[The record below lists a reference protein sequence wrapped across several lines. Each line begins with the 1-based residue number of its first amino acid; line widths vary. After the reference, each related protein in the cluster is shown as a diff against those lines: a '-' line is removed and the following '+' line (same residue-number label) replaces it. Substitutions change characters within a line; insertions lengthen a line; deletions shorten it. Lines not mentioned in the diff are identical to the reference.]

1 MKNFFRNH
9 PMVSMCI
16 AMLVAAVATQWILNP
31 KSGPFSALT
40 WANALTIGAVL
51 LIMVAGVALT
61 YVAMRLAS
69 DPAGFG
75 LVPVGE
81 GYTPGRRLNVDS
93 PAASVRSADEVLD
106 ELDQMIGLSS
116 VKEEVNKLL
125 AGIEVE
131 RKRREQ
137 GLPAARVSRHMVFT
151 GPPGVGKTE
160 IARALGEIY
169 RSLKVLRKGHVV
181 EVQRADLVAGYI
193 GQTAMKTLDKCKEA
207 LDGILFVDEAY
218 SLAGEGKDFGHEAI
232 ATLLKFMEDN
242 RDRIMVI
249 AAGYPNEMRRFIA
262 TNPGLASRFN
272 RTIEF
277 PAYEPKELAAI
288 LRLMA
293 RRQSA
298 ELPDALEQSLV
309 PWIESQS
316 RSEGWGNAREM
327 RNLLD
332 KAGEAQSLRVAADP
346 TADITKIEMVDFES
360 IGVPLVRTHV
370 PPPAPPPPVPTIPTP
385 ASIVV
390 EHSLVPASSSPDH
403 LAPRRGRRLKVE
415 ATIPLNA
422 RSIRRWT
429 ASKRWSGWSPV
440 KEEVNKLMSAL
451 EVERLRREQG
461 LVVAPISRHMVFT
474 GPPGVG
480 KTEVARAL
488 GEIYRS
494 LNVLRKGHLVET
506 DRSGLVAG
514 YIGQTAPKTLD
525 KCREALDGILFID
538 EAYSLARP
546 GNDFGQE
553 AIDTLLKFME
563 DNRDRIVVIV
573 AGYPNEMQRFINS
586 NPGLSSRFTKTIEF
600 PPYAA
605 NELAAILRVMA
616 KRQNFVLPDDLE
628 VQPRSVDEGGHAQQV
643 LGSSARDANAARARA
658 RGPGHANCAR
668 PIRGHAQ
675 ARHGGY
681 RRGDPD
687 FRISRDRAGED
698 QRHPRQ
704 DSRAPPLGH
713 PTVGGDI
720 RTAGRRCHDQN
731 WKVAHGSG
739 FFISRDGYLLTNH
752 HVVGD
757 NKFVTVKLTTGR
769 QMPGEVLRSHKARDV
784 ALVKVNESAMEALPL
799 QLEPPDV
806 AAEVYAVGTPQDEK
820 YSTTITKGIVS
831 AYRTEN
837 DLKLIQSDAAIHGG
851 SSGGAMVDR
860 FGNVVA
866 VSVSGFTMSER
877 RWAQASTS
885 SFPSPMRSS
894 SSPSSW
900 SSRTRHSPKQSPAH
914 GTRTDTPDDSDAA
927 EQRPCIS
934 PSGSTIPGTVAR
946 GLSGR
951 RRRQSFSRAG
961 FLSIFLKQQFQWATG
976 QSLPIAPTRRPRAAQ
991 QPVARCISGTM
1002 RSADPRLP
1010 IRSPSTSTGRP
1021 FEILPQTTSR
1031 NSWRRSAPIIAMI
1044 GRRRSIS

>member
-9 PMVSMCI
+9 PMVGMCV
-16 AMLVAAVATQWILNP
+16 AMLVAAILTQWILNP

-40 WANALTIGAVL
+40 WANSLTIGAVL
-51 LIMVAGVALT
+51 LIMMAGIAMT

-69 DPAGFG
+69 DPTGFG

-93 PAASVRSADEVLD
+93 PTVTVRSADEVLD

-137 GLPAARVSRHMVFT
+137 GLPVAKVGRHMVFT

-218 SLAGEGKDFGHEAI
+218 TLAGEGKDFGHEAI
-232 ATLLKFMEDN
+232 AVLLKFMEDN

-262 TNPGLASRFN
+262 MNPGLASRFN

-293 RRQSA
+293 RRQRA

-309 PWIESQS
+309 PWIES
-316 RSEGWGNAREM
+316 RCKSEGWGNAREM

-332 KAGEAQSLRVAADP
+332 KASEAQSLRVAADP
-346 TADITKIEMVDFES
+346 TADISRIELIDFES
-360 IGVPLVRTHV
+360 VGVPLVRTYV
-370 PPPAPPPPVPTIPTP
+370 PPPAPPPVPTIATP
-385 ASIVV
+385 APIVV
-390 EHSLVPASSSPDH
+390 QPALAPSSSPDH
-403 LAPRRGRRLKVE
+403 LAPRAGRRLKVE
-415 ATIPLNA
+415 ATIPPERTLDQA
-422 RSIRRWT
+422 LDHLEEMVGLGS
-429 ASKRWSGWSPV
+429 V

-461 LVVAPISRHMVFT
+461 LVIAPISRHMVFT

-573 AGYPNEMQRFINS
+573 AGYPSEMQRFINS

-605 NELAAILRVMA
+605 HELAAILRVMA

-628 VQPRSVDEGGHAQQV
+628 SSLDPWIKVGMRNKSWGHAREMRT
-643 LGSSARDANAARARA
+643 LLERARE
-658 RGPGHANCAR
+658 
-668 PIRGHAQ
+668 AQ
-675 ARHGGY
+675 AT
-681 RRGDPD
+681 
-687 FRISRDRAGED
+687 RISRDPSGD
-698 QRHPRQ
+698 VRQ
-704 DSRAPPLGH
+704 IAMADIDAAIQISGYREAMPEKISDTRIKIPALPLSVRPLSEGTSALQAAVVTIK
-713 PTVGGDI
+713 PEIG
-720 RTAGRRCHDQN
+720 
-731 WKVAHGSG
+731 HGSG

-752 HVVGD
+752 HVVTD
-757 NKFVTVKLTTGR
+757 NKFVTIKLTTGR
-769 QMPGEVLRSHKARDV
+769 QIPGEVLRSHKARDI

-799 QLEPPDV
+799 QLNLPDV
-806 AAEVYAVGTPQDEK
+806 AAEVYAVGTPKDEK
-820 YSTTITKGIVS
+820 WSTTITKGIVS
-831 AYRTEN
+831 GYRTDNDLFGTGNN
-837 DLKLIQSDAAIHGG
+837 DLKLLQSDAAIHGG
-851 SSGGAMVDR
+851 SSGGALVDR

-866 VSVSGFTMSER
+866 VSVGGIVVT
-877 RWAQASTS
+877 ADKTGTS
-885 SFPSPMRSS
+885 LNFF
-894 SSPSSW
+894 
-900 SSRTRHSPKQSPAH
+900 
-914 GTRTDTPDDSDAA
+914 
-927 EQRPCIS
+927 I
-934 PSGSTIPGTVAR
+934 
-946 GLSGR
+946 
-951 RRRQSFSRAG
+951 
-961 FLSIFLKQQFQWATG
+961 
-976 QSLPIAPTRRPRAAQ
+976 PIADALKF
-991 QPVARCISGTM
+991 VAVELDKQD
-1002 RSADPRLP
+1002 A
-1010 IRSPSTSTGRP
+1010 
-1021 FEILPQTTSR
+1021 
-1031 NSWRRSAPIIAMI
+1031 
-1044 GRRRSIS
+1044 

>member
-1 MKNFFRNH
+1 MKNFFRNN
-9 PMVSMCI
+9 PMVAMCV
-16 AMLVAAVATQWILNP
+16 AMIVAAVATNWMLNP

-40 WANALTIGAVL
+40 WANSLTVGAVL
-51 LIMVAGVALT
+51 LIMMAGVALT
-61 YVAMRLAS
+61 YVAMRLGN
-69 DPAGFG
+69 DPTGFG
-75 LVPVGE
+75 LVPLGE
-81 GYTPGRRLNVDS
+81 GYTVGRRLNVDS
-93 PAASVRSADEVLD
+93 PAVTVRSADEVLD
-106 ELDQMIGLSS
+106 ELDQMIGLGS
-116 VKEEVNKLL
+116 VKAEVNKLL
-125 AGIEVE
+125 AGTEVE

-137 GLPAARVSRHMVFT
+137 GLPVGRVSRHMVFT

-232 ATLLKFMEDN
+232 ATLMKFMEDN
-242 RDRIMVI
+242 RDRVMVI
-249 AAGYPNEMRRFIA
+249 VAGYSNEMRRFIA
-262 TNPGLASRFN
+262 TNPGMASRFN

-293 RRQSA
+293 RRQRA
-298 ELPDALEQSLV
+298 ELPDELEQSLI
-309 PWIESQS
+309 PWIETQW

-332 KAGEAQSLRVAADP
+332 KASEAQSLRLAVDPDADM
-346 TADITKIEMVDFES
+346 TRIEMADFES
-360 IGVPLVRTHV
+360 VGVPWVHSRV
-370 PPPAPPPPVPTIPTP
+370 PPPAPPPMPTIHAPP
-385 ASIVV
+385 PPPVV
-390 EHSLVPASSSPDH
+390 VQNALAPSSSPDQS
-403 LAPRRGRRLKVE
+403 APRPVRRLKVE
-415 ATIPLNA
+415 PTVAPERTLDHA
-422 RSIRRWT
+422 LDRLEEMVGL
-429 ASKRWSGWSPV
+429 ASV
-440 KEEVNKLMSAL
+440 KEEVNKLMSGL
-451 EVERLRREQG
+451 DVERLRREQG
-461 LVVAPISRHMVFT
+461 LVIAPISRHMVFT

-573 AGYPNEMQRFINS
+573 AGYPNEMRRFINS

-605 NELAAILRVMA
+605 NELTAILRVMA
-616 KRQNFVLPDDLE
+616 KHQNFALPDDLE
-628 VQPRSVDEGGHAQQV
+628 PSLDPWLKVGIRNKSWGHAREMRTLLERAREAQATRIAHDPSGDVRQLAMTDIDAAIRISGYRETVPETISDTIVRIPALRRSVTPLSEGT
-643 LGSSARDANAARARA
+643 SALQAAVVTIKLES
-658 RGPGHANCAR
+658 G
-668 PIRGHAQ
+668 
-675 ARHGGY
+675 
-681 RRGDPD
+681 
-687 FRISRDRAGED
+687 
-698 QRHPRQ
+698 
-704 DSRAPPLGH
+704 
-713 PTVGGDI
+713 
-720 RTAGRRCHDQN
+720 
-731 WKVAHGSG
+731 HGSG
-739 FFISRDGYLLTNH
+739 FFISKDGYLLTNH

-757 NKFVTVKLTTGR
+757 NKFVTIKLTTGR
-769 QMPGEVLRSHKARDV
+769 QMPGEVLRSHKGRDV
-784 ALVKVNESAMEALPL
+784 ALVKVNESALEALPL

-806 AAEVYAVGTPQDEK
+806 AAEVYAVGTPYLEA
-820 YSTTITKGIVS
+820 YSTTISKGIVS
-831 AYRTEN
+831 AYRTVN

-866 VSVSGFTMSER
+866 ISVSGITTTAEKLG
-877 RWAQASTS
+877 S
-885 SFPSPMRSS
+885 S
-894 SSPSSW
+894 
-900 SSRTRHSPKQSPAH
+900 
-914 GTRTDTPDDSDAA
+914 
-927 EQRPCIS
+927 IS
-934 PSGSTIPGTVAR
+934 FFI
-946 GLSGR
+946 
-951 RRRQSFSRAG
+951 
-961 FLSIFLKQQFQWATG
+961 
-976 QSLPIAPTRRPRAAQ
+976 PIADALKFLAVEVVKQ
-991 QPVARCISGTM
+991 DVA
-1002 RSADPRLP
+1002 
-1010 IRSPSTSTGRP
+1010 
-1021 FEILPQTTSR
+1021 
-1031 NSWRRSAPIIAMI
+1031 
-1044 GRRRSIS
+1044 

>member
-9 PMVSMCI
+9 PMVGMCI

-31 KSGPFSALT
+31 KSGPLSALT
-40 WANALTIGAVL
+40 WANSLTIGAVL
-51 LIMVAGVALT
+51 LIMMAGFALT
-61 YVAMRLAS
+61 YVAMRLGS
-69 DPAGFG
+69 DPSGFG
-75 LVPVGE
+75 LVPLGE
-81 GYTPGRRLNVDS
+81 GYTVGRRLNVDS
-93 PAASVRSADEVLD
+93 PAVSVRSADEVLD

-137 GLPAARVSRHMVFT
+137 GLPVAKVNRHMVFT

-242 RDRIMVI
+242 RDRVMVI

-293 RRQSA
+293 RRQRA

-309 PWIESQS
+309 PWIETQW

-332 KAGEAQSLRVAADP
+332 KAGEAQSLRVAVDP
-346 TADITKIEMVDFES
+346 TADISKIEMIDFES
-360 IGVPLVRTHV
+360 VGVPLVRSHV
-370 PPPAPPPPVPTIPTP
+370 PPPAPPPVPIIPTP
-385 ASIVV
+385 APIVV
-390 EHSLVPASSSPDH
+390 QHALAPASSPDH
-403 LAPRRGRRLKVE
+403 LAPRPARRLKVE
-415 ATIPLNA
+415 ATIPPERTLDQA
-422 RSIRRWT
+422 LDRLEEMVGL
-429 ASKRWSGWSPV
+429 ASV
-440 KEEVNKLMSAL
+440 KDEVNKLMSAL

-461 LVVAPISRHMVFT
+461 LVIAPISRHMVFT

-586 NPGLSSRFTKTIEF
+586 NPGLSSRFTKMIEF

-616 KRQNFVLPDDLE
+616 KRQNFVLPDNLE
-628 VQPRSVDEGGHAQQV
+628 SSLGPWMKVGTRNKSWGHAREMRTLLERAREAQATRIAHDPSGDVRQLAMADIDAAIQISGYRETVPEKISDTLVKIPALSRSVTPLSEGT
-643 LGSSARDANAARARA
+643 SALQAAVV
-658 RGPGHANCAR
+658 
-668 PIRGHAQ
+668 
-675 ARHGGY
+675 
-681 RRGDPD
+681 
-687 FRISRDRAGED
+687 
-698 QRHPRQ
+698 
-704 DSRAPPLGH
+704 
-713 PTVGGDI
+713 TVKIEG
-720 RTAGRRCHDQN
+720 
-731 WKVAHGSG
+731 AHGSG
-739 FFISRDGYLLTNH
+739 FFISKDGYLLTNH
-752 HVVGD
+752 HVVTE

-769 QMPGEVLRSHKARDV
+769 QLPGEVVRTNKTRDI
-784 ALVKVNESAMEALPL
+784 ALVKVNESGMTALPL
-799 QLEPPDV
+799 RLDLPDV
-806 AAEVYAVGTPQDEK
+806 ASEVYAVGTPRDEK

-831 AYRTEN
+831 AYRTDN
-837 DLKLIQSDAAIHGG
+837 DLSLMQSDVAIHPGN
-851 SSGGAMVDR
+851 SGGPMVDR

-866 VSVSGFTMSER
+866 VSVSGFAISGV
-877 RWAQASTS
+877 STS
-885 SFPSPMRSS
+885 INFF
-894 SSPSSW
+894 
-900 SSRTRHSPKQSPAH
+900 
-914 GTRTDTPDDSDAA
+914 
-927 EQRPCIS
+927 I
-934 PSGSTIPGTVAR
+934 
-946 GLSGR
+946 
-951 RRRQSFSRAG
+951 
-961 FLSIFLKQQFQWATG
+961 
-976 QSLPIAPTRRPRAAQ
+976 PIADALKFLAVELVKQ
-991 QPVARCISGTM
+991 DVA
-1002 RSADPRLP
+1002 
-1010 IRSPSTSTGRP
+1010 
-1021 FEILPQTTSR
+1021 
-1031 NSWRRSAPIIAMI
+1031 
-1044 GRRRSIS
+1044 

>member
-1 MKNFFRNH
+1 MKNFFRNN
-9 PMVSMCI
+9 PMAGMCV
-16 AMLVAAVATQWILNP
+16 AMIVAAVATNWILNP
-31 KSGPFSALT
+31 RSGPFSALT
-40 WANALTIGAVL
+40 WANSLTVGAVL
-51 LIMVAGVALT
+51 LIMMAGFAAT
-61 YVAMRLAS
+61 YVAMRLGS
-69 DPAGFG
+69 DPTGFG

-81 GYTPGRRLNVDS
+81 GYTVGRRLNVDS
-93 PAASVRSADEVLD
+93 PSVSVRSADEVLD

-137 GLPAARVSRHMVFT
+137 GLPVAKVGRHMVFT

-207 LDGILFVDEAY
+207 LDGVLFVDEAY
-218 SLAGEGKDFGHEAI
+218 ALAGEGKDFGHEAI
-232 ATLLKFMEDN
+232 ATLIKFMEDN
-242 RDRIMVI
+242 RDRVMVI

-293 RRQSA
+293 KRQRA
-298 ELPDALEQSLV
+298 ELPDVLEQSLV
-309 PWIESQS
+309 PWIETQW

-332 KAGEAQSLRVAADP
+332 KASEAQSLRVAVDP
-346 TADITKIEMVDFES
+346 TADISKIEMVDFES
-360 IGVPLVRTHV
+360 IGVNLVRTRV
-370 PPPAPPPPVPTIPTP
+370 PPPAPPPVPTIPTP
-385 ASIVV
+385 APIVV
-390 EHSLVPASSSPDH
+390 EHALVPSSPDH
-403 LAPRRGRRLKVE
+403 LAPRAGRRLRVE
-415 ATIPLNA
+415 ATIPPERTLDQA
-422 RSIRRWT
+422 LDHLEEMVGLES
-429 ASKRWSGWSPV
+429 V
-440 KEEVNKLMSAL
+440 KEEVNRLMSSL

-461 LVVAPISRHMVFT
+461 LVIAPISRHMVFT

-480 KTEVARAL
+480 KTEIARAL

-563 DNRDRIVVIV
+563 DNRDRIIVIV
-573 AGYPNEMQRFINS
+573 AGYPNEMQRFIGS
-586 NPGLSSRFTKTIEF
+586 NPGLSSRFTKMIEF

-628 VQPRSVDEGGHAQQV
+628 SSLDPWIKVGMRNKSWGQAREMRTLLERAREAQATRIAHAPSADVRQLTMADIEAAIRISGYRETVPEKISDTLVKIPALPRSVIPLSEGT
-643 LGSSARDANAARARA
+643 SALQAAVVT
-658 RGPGHANCAR
+658 
-668 PIRGHAQ
+668 IKLES
-675 ARHGGY
+675 GG
-681 RRGDPD
+681 
-687 FRISRDRAGED
+687 
-698 QRHPRQ
+698 
-704 DSRAPPLGH
+704 
-713 PTVGGDI
+713 
-720 RTAGRRCHDQN
+720 
-731 WKVAHGSG
+731 HGSG
-739 FFISRDGYLLTNH
+739 FFISRDGYLLTNQ
-752 HVVGD
+752 HVVQD
-757 NKFVTVKLTTGR
+757 HKFVTIKLTTGR

-784 ALVKVNESAMEALPL
+784 ALVKVNESAMNALPL

-831 AYRTEN
+831 AYRTDN
-837 DLKLIQSDAAIHGG
+837 DLKLIQSDATIHGG
-851 SSGGAMVDR
+851 SSGGAMVDQ

-866 VSVSGFTMSER
+866 ISVSGFTMSEKKVG
-877 RWAQASTS
+877 TS
-885 SFPSPMRSS
+885 INFF
-894 SSPSSW
+894 
-900 SSRTRHSPKQSPAH
+900 
-914 GTRTDTPDDSDAA
+914 
-927 EQRPCIS
+927 I
-934 PSGSTIPGTVAR
+934 
-946 GLSGR
+946 
-951 RRRQSFSRAG
+951 
-961 FLSIFLKQQFQWATG
+961 
-976 QSLPIAPTRRPRAAQ
+976 PIADALKFLAVELVEQ
-991 QPVARCISGTM
+991 DLA
-1002 RSADPRLP
+1002 
-1010 IRSPSTSTGRP
+1010 
-1021 FEILPQTTSR
+1021 
-1031 NSWRRSAPIIAMI
+1031 
-1044 GRRRSIS
+1044 

>member
-9 PMVSMCI
+9 PMVGMCI
-16 AMLVAAVATQWILNP
+16 AMLVAAVATHWILNP
-31 KSGPFSALT
+31 KSGPLSAMT
-40 WANALTIGAVL
+40 WANSLTIGAVL
-51 LIMVAGVALT
+51 LIMMAGFALT
-61 YVAMRLAS
+61 YVAMRLGS
-69 DPAGFG
+69 DPTGFG
-75 LVPVGE
+75 LVPLGE

-93 PAASVRSADEVLD
+93 PAMSVRSADEVLD
-106 ELDQMIGLSS
+106 ELDQMIGLGS

-137 GLPAARVSRHMVFT
+137 GLPVAKVNRHMVFT

-232 ATLLKFMEDN
+232 ATLMKFMEDN

-293 RRQSA
+293 KRQRA
-298 ELPDALEQSLV
+298 ELPDVLEQSLV
-309 PWIESQS
+309 PWIESQW

-332 KAGEAQSLRVAADP
+332 RAGEAQSLRVAVDP
-346 TADITKIEMVDFES
+346 TADISKIEMVDFES
-360 IGVPLVRTHV
+360 VGVSLVRTYV
-370 PPPAPPPPVPTIPTP
+370 PPPAPPPVPTIPTP
-385 ASIVV
+385 APIVV
-390 EHSLVPASSSPDH
+390 QHSLVPSSPDH
-403 LAPRRGRRLKVE
+403 LAPRSGRRLKVE
-415 ATIPLNA
+415 ATIPPERTLDQA
-422 RSIRRWT
+422 LDRLEEMVGLES
-429 ASKRWSGWSPV
+429 V
-440 KEEVNKLMSAL
+440 KEEVNKLISAL

-461 LVVAPISRHMVFT
+461 LVIAPISRHMVFS

-494 LNVLRKGHLVET
+494 LTVLRKGHLVET

-628 VQPRSVDEGGHAQQV
+628 SSLAPWLKVGMRNKSWGQAREMRTLLERAREAQATRIAHDPSADVRQLAMTDIDAAIRISGYRETVPEKISDTIVRIPALRRSVTPLSEGT
-643 LGSSARDANAARARA
+643 SALQAAVVTIKIDGA
-658 RGPGHANCAR
+658 
-668 PIRGHAQ
+668 
-675 ARHGGY
+675 Y
-681 RRGDPD
+681 
-687 FRISRDRAGED
+687 
-698 QRHPRQ
+698 
-704 DSRAPPLGH
+704 
-713 PTVGGDI
+713 
-720 RTAGRRCHDQN
+720 
-731 WKVAHGSG
+731 GSG

-752 HVVGD
+752 HVVED
-757 NKFVTVKLTTGR
+757 NKFVTIKLTTGR

-784 ALVKVNESAMEALPL
+784 ALVKVNESALEALPL

-806 AAEVYAVGTPQDEK
+806 AAEVYAVGTPVSET
-820 YSTTITKGIVS
+820 YSTTISKGIVS
-831 AYRTEN
+831 AYRTVD

-866 VSVSGFTMSER
+866 ISVSGI
-877 RWAQASTS
+877 
-885 SFPSPMRSS
+885 SS
-894 SSPSSW
+894 SAQ
-900 SSRTRHSPKQSPAH
+900 KL
-914 GTRTDTPDDSDAA
+914 GT
-927 EQRPCIS
+927 
-934 PSGSTIPGTVAR
+934 
-946 GLSGR
+946 
-951 RRRQSFSRAG
+951 
-961 FLSIFLKQQFQWATG
+961 SINFFI
-976 QSLPIAPTRRPRAAQ
+976 PIADALKFLAVELVKQ
-991 QPVARCISGTM
+991 DVA
-1002 RSADPRLP
+1002 
-1010 IRSPSTSTGRP
+1010 
-1021 FEILPQTTSR
+1021 
-1031 NSWRRSAPIIAMI
+1031 
-1044 GRRRSIS
+1044 

>member
-9 PMVSMCI
+9 PMVGMCI
-16 AMLVAAVATQWILNP
+16 AMLVAAVATHWILNP
-31 KSGPFSALT
+31 KSGPLSAMT
-40 WANALTIGAVL
+40 WANSLTIGAVL
-51 LIMVAGVALT
+51 LIMMAGFALT
-61 YVAMRLAS
+61 YVAMRLGS
-69 DPAGFG
+69 DPTGFG
-75 LVPVGE
+75 LVPLGE

-93 PAASVRSADEVLD
+93 PAMSVRSADEVLD
-106 ELDQMIGLSS
+106 ELDQMIGLGS

-137 GLPAARVSRHMVFT
+137 GLPVARVGRHMVFT

-232 ATLLKFMEDN
+232 ATLMKFMEDN

-262 TNPGLASRFN
+262 TNPGMASRFN

-293 RRQSA
+293 KRQRA
-298 ELPDALEQSLV
+298 ELPDVLEQSLV
-309 PWIESQS
+309 PWIESQW

-332 KAGEAQSLRVAADP
+332 KAGEAQSLRVAVDP
-346 TADITKIEMVDFES
+346 TADISKIEMVDFES
-360 IGVPLVRTHV
+360 VGVSLVRTYV
-370 PPPAPPPPVPTIPTP
+370 PPPAPPPVPTIPTP
-385 ASIVV
+385 APIVV
-390 EHSLVPASSSPDH
+390 QHSLVPSSPDH
-403 LAPRRGRRLKVE
+403 LAPRSGRRLKVE
-415 ATIPLNA
+415 ATIPPERTLDQA
-422 RSIRRWT
+422 LDRLEEMVGLES
-429 ASKRWSGWSPV
+429 V

-461 LVVAPISRHMVFT
+461 LVIAPISRHMVFS

-494 LNVLRKGHLVET
+494 LTVLRKGHLVET

-628 VQPRSVDEGGHAQQV
+628 SSLAPWLKVGMRDKSWGQAREMRTLLERAREAQATRIAHDPSGDVRQLAMTDIDAAIRISGYRETVPEKISDTIVRMPALRRSVTPLSEGT
-643 LGSSARDANAARARA
+643 SALQAAVVTIKIDGA
-658 RGPGHANCAR
+658 
-668 PIRGHAQ
+668 
-675 ARHGGY
+675 Y
-681 RRGDPD
+681 
-687 FRISRDRAGED
+687 
-698 QRHPRQ
+698 
-704 DSRAPPLGH
+704 
-713 PTVGGDI
+713 
-720 RTAGRRCHDQN
+720 
-731 WKVAHGSG
+731 GSG

-752 HVVGD
+752 HVVED
-757 NKFVTVKLTTGR
+757 NKFVTIKLTTGR

-784 ALVKVNESAMEALPL
+784 ALVKVNESALEALPL

-806 AAEVYAVGTPQDEK
+806 AAEVYAVGTPVSET
-820 YSTTITKGIVS
+820 YSTTISKGIVS
-831 AYRTEN
+831 AYRTVD

-866 VSVSGFTMSER
+866 ISVSGI
-877 RWAQASTS
+877 
-885 SFPSPMRSS
+885 SS
-894 SSPSSW
+894 SAQ
-900 SSRTRHSPKQSPAH
+900 KV
-914 GTRTDTPDDSDAA
+914 GT
-927 EQRPCIS
+927 
-934 PSGSTIPGTVAR
+934 
-946 GLSGR
+946 
-951 RRRQSFSRAG
+951 
-961 FLSIFLKQQFQWATG
+961 SINFFI
-976 QSLPIAPTRRPRAAQ
+976 PIADALKFLAVELVKQ
-991 QPVARCISGTM
+991 DVA
-1002 RSADPRLP
+1002 
-1010 IRSPSTSTGRP
+1010 
-1021 FEILPQTTSR
+1021 
-1031 NSWRRSAPIIAMI
+1031 
-1044 GRRRSIS
+1044 

>member
-16 AMLVAAVATQWILNP
+16 AMLVAAVATHWILNP

-298 ELPDALEQSLV
+298 ELPDAFEQSLV

-332 KAGEAQSLRVAADP
+332 KACEAQSLRVAADP

-385 ASIVV
+385 ASILV

-403 LAPRRGRRLKVE
+403 PAPRRGRRLKVE
-415 ATIPLNA
+415 ATIPPERTLDQA
-422 RSIRRWT
+422 LDRLEEMVGLES
-429 ASKRWSGWSPV
+429 V

-573 AGYPNEMQRFINS
+573 AGYPNEMQCFINS

-605 NELAAILRVMA
+605 NELAAILQVMA

-628 VQPRSVDEGGHAQQV
+628 SNLGPWMKVGMRSKSWGQAREMRTLLERAREAQATRIVHDPSGDMRKLTMADIDAAIQISGYRETAPEKISDTLVKIPALPRSVTPLSEGT
-643 LGSSARDANAARARA
+643 SALQAAVV
-658 RGPGHANCAR
+658 
-668 PIRGHAQ
+668 
-675 ARHGGY
+675 
-681 RRGDPD
+681 
-687 FRISRDRAGED
+687 
-698 QRHPRQ
+698 
-704 DSRAPPLGH
+704 
-713 PTVGGDI
+713 TVKIEG
-720 RTAGRRCHDQN
+720 
-731 WKVAHGSG
+731 AHGSG

-752 HVVGD
+752 HVVTE

-769 QMPGEVLRSHKARDV
+769 QLPGEVVRTNKTRDI
-784 ALVKVNESAMEALPL
+784 ALVKVNESGMTALPL
-799 QLEPPDV
+799 RLDAPEV
-806 AAEVYAVGTPQDEK
+806 ASEVYAVGTPRDEK

-837 DLKLIQSDAAIHGG
+837 DLSLLQSDVAIHPGN
-851 SSGGAMVDR
+851 SGGPMVDR

-866 VSVSGFTMSER
+866 ASVAGLTISGVSVSINFFIPIADALKFLAVELVE
-877 RWAQASTS
+877 Q
-885 SFPSPMRSS
+885 
-894 SSPSSW
+894 
-900 SSRTRHSPKQSPAH
+900 
-914 GTRTDTPDDSDAA
+914 DAA
-927 EQRPCIS
+927 
-934 PSGSTIPGTVAR
+934 
-946 GLSGR
+946 
-951 RRRQSFSRAG
+951 
-961 FLSIFLKQQFQWATG
+961 
-976 QSLPIAPTRRPRAAQ
+976 
-991 QPVARCISGTM
+991 
-1002 RSADPRLP
+1002 
-1010 IRSPSTSTGRP
+1010 
-1021 FEILPQTTSR
+1021 
-1031 NSWRRSAPIIAMI
+1031 
-1044 GRRRSIS
+1044 

>member
-9 PMVSMCI
+9 PMVGLCV
-16 AMLVAAVATQWILNP
+16 AMLVAAILTQWILNP

-40 WANALTIGAVL
+40 WANSLTIGAVL
-51 LIMVAGVALT
+51 LIMMAGIAMT
-61 YVAMRLAS
+61 YVATRLAS
-69 DPAGFG
+69 DPTGFG

-81 GYTPGRRLNVDS
+81 GYTVGRRLNVDS
-93 PAASVRSADEVLD
+93 PAVAVRSADEVLD

-137 GLPAARVSRHMVFT
+137 GLPVAKVGRHMVFT

-193 GQTAMKTLDKCKEA
+193 GQTAIKTLDKCKEA
-207 LDGILFVDEAY
+207 LDGILFIDEAY
-218 SLAGEGKDFGHEAI
+218 TLAGEGKDFGNEAI
-232 ATLLKFMEDN
+232 AVLLKFMEDN

-262 TNPGLASRFN
+262 ANPGLASRFN

-293 RRQSA
+293 SRQRA
-298 ELPDALEQSLV
+298 ELPDSLEQSLV
-309 PWIESQS
+309 PWIESQR

-332 KAGEAQSLRVAADP
+332 KAGEAQSLRVAVD
-346 TADITKIEMVDFES
+346 TNADISRIELVDFENA
-360 IGVPLVRTHV
+360 GVSLVRTYVPPPPPPPPPAPIV
-370 PPPAPPPPVPTIPTP
+370 PPPAPTIVQP
-385 ASIVV
+385 AFAPS
-390 EHSLVPASSSPDH
+390 PSPDPSG
-403 LAPRRGRRLKVE
+403 PRAGRRLKVE
-415 ATIPLNA
+415 AVIPPERTLDQA
-422 RSIRRWT
+422 LDRLEEMVGLES
-429 ASKRWSGWSPV
+429 V

-461 LVVAPISRHMVFT
+461 LAVAPISRHMVFT

-546 GNDFGQE
+546 GQDFGQE

-586 NPGLSSRFTKTIEF
+586 NPGLSSRFTKTIAF

-605 NELAAILRVMA
+605 DELTAILRVMA
-616 KRQNFVLPDDLE
+616 KRQNYVLPNDLE
-628 VQPRSVDEGGHAQQV
+628 
-643 LGSSARDANAARARA
+643 SSLDPWLKVGTRNKSWGQAREMRTLLERARE
-658 RGPGHANCAR
+658 
-668 PIRGHAQ
+668 AQ
-675 ARHGGY
+675 ATRIAHDPSGDLRQITKADIDAAIQISGY
-681 RRGDPD
+681 RETVPEK
-687 FRISRDRAGED
+687 ISDTIVKIPAL
-698 QRHPRQ
+698 
-704 DSRAPPLGH
+704 PLSVRPLSEG
-713 PTVGGDI
+713 TSALQ
-720 RTAGRRCHDQN
+720 TAVVTIKLEN
-731 WKVAHGSG
+731 SHGSG
-739 FFISRDGYLLTNH
+739 FFISKDGYLLTNH
-752 HVVGD
+752 HVVTD
-757 NKFVTVKLTTGR
+757 KKFVTIKLTTGR
-769 QMPGEVLRSHKARDV
+769 QIPGEVLRSHKARDI

-799 QLEPPDV
+799 QINLPDV
-806 AAEVYAVGTPQDEK
+806 AAEVYAVGTPKDEK
-820 YSTTITKGIVS
+820 WSTTITKGIVS
-831 AYRTEN
+831 GYRTDNDLFGTGNN
-837 DLKLIQSDAAIHGG
+837 DLKLLQSDAAIHGG
-851 SSGGAMVDR
+851 SSGGALVDR

-866 VSVSGFTMSER
+866 VSVGGIVIT
-877 RWAQASTS
+877 ADKTGS
-885 SFPSPMRSS
+885 SLNFF
-894 SSPSSW
+894 
-900 SSRTRHSPKQSPAH
+900 
-914 GTRTDTPDDSDAA
+914 
-927 EQRPCIS
+927 I
-934 PSGSTIPGTVAR
+934 
-946 GLSGR
+946 
-951 RRRQSFSRAG
+951 
-961 FLSIFLKQQFQWATG
+961 
-976 QSLPIAPTRRPRAAQ
+976 PIADALKF
-991 QPVARCISGTM
+991 VAVELDKPDV
-1002 RSADPRLP
+1002 A
-1010 IRSPSTSTGRP
+1010 
-1021 FEILPQTTSR
+1021 
-1031 NSWRRSAPIIAMI
+1031 
-1044 GRRRSIS
+1044 

>member
-1 MKNFFRNH
+1 
-9 PMVSMCI
+9 
-16 AMLVAAVATQWILNP
+16 
-31 KSGPFSALT
+31 
-40 WANALTIGAVL
+40 
-51 LIMVAGVALT
+51 
-61 YVAMRLAS
+61 
-69 DPAGFG
+69 
-75 LVPVGE
+75 
-81 GYTPGRRLNVDS
+81 
-93 PAASVRSADEVLD
+93 
-106 ELDQMIGLSS
+106 
-116 VKEEVNKLL
+116 
-125 AGIEVE
+125 
-131 RKRREQ
+131 
-137 GLPAARVSRHMVFT
+137 
-151 GPPGVGKTE
+151 
-160 IARALGEIY
+160 
-169 RSLKVLRKGHVV
+169 
-181 EVQRADLVAGYI
+181 
-193 GQTAMKTLDKCKEA
+193 
-207 LDGILFVDEAY
+207 
-218 SLAGEGKDFGHEAI
+218 
-232 ATLLKFMEDN
+232 MEDN

-298 ELPDALEQSLV
+298 ELPDAFEQSLV

-332 KAGEAQSLRVAADP
+332 KACEAQSLRVAADP

-385 ASIVV
+385 ASILV

-403 LAPRRGRRLKVE
+403 PAPRRGRRLKVE
-415 ATIPLNA
+415 ATIPPERTLDQA
-422 RSIRRWT
+422 LDRLEEMVGLES
-429 ASKRWSGWSPV
+429 V

-573 AGYPNEMQRFINS
+573 AGYPNEMQCFINS

-605 NELAAILRVMA
+605 NELAAILQVMA

-628 VQPRSVDEGGHAQQV
+628 SNLGPWMKVGMRSKSWGQAREMRTLLERAREAQATRIVHDPSGDMRKLTMADIDAAIQISGYRETAPEKISDTLVKIPALPRSITPLSEGT
-643 LGSSARDANAARARA
+643 SALQAAVV
-658 RGPGHANCAR
+658 
-668 PIRGHAQ
+668 
-675 ARHGGY
+675 
-681 RRGDPD
+681 
-687 FRISRDRAGED
+687 
-698 QRHPRQ
+698 
-704 DSRAPPLGH
+704 
-713 PTVGGDI
+713 TVKIEG
-720 RTAGRRCHDQN
+720 
-731 WKVAHGSG
+731 AHGSG

-752 HVVGD
+752 HVVTE

-769 QMPGEVLRSHKARDV
+769 QLPGEVVRTNKTRDI
-784 ALVKVNESAMEALPL
+784 ALVKVNESGMTALPL
-799 QLEPPDV
+799 RLDAPEV
-806 AAEVYAVGTPQDEK
+806 ASEVYAVGTPRDEK

-837 DLKLIQSDAAIHGG
+837 DLSLLQSDVAIHPGN
-851 SSGGAMVDR
+851 SGGPMVDR

-866 VSVSGFTMSER
+866 ASVAGLTISGVSVSINFFIPIADALKFLAVELVE
-877 RWAQASTS
+877 Q
-885 SFPSPMRSS
+885 
-894 SSPSSW
+894 
-900 SSRTRHSPKQSPAH
+900 
-914 GTRTDTPDDSDAA
+914 DAA
-927 EQRPCIS
+927 
-934 PSGSTIPGTVAR
+934 
-946 GLSGR
+946 
-951 RRRQSFSRAG
+951 
-961 FLSIFLKQQFQWATG
+961 
-976 QSLPIAPTRRPRAAQ
+976 
-991 QPVARCISGTM
+991 
-1002 RSADPRLP
+1002 
-1010 IRSPSTSTGRP
+1010 
-1021 FEILPQTTSR
+1021 
-1031 NSWRRSAPIIAMI
+1031 
-1044 GRRRSIS
+1044 

>member
-9 PMVSMCI
+9 PMVGMCI

-40 WANALTIGAVL
+40 WANSLTIGAVL
-51 LIMVAGVALT
+51 LIMMAGFALT
-61 YVAMRLAS
+61 YVAMRLGS
-69 DPAGFG
+69 DPTGFG

-93 PAASVRSADEVLD
+93 PAMSVRSADEVLD
-106 ELDQMIGLSS
+106 ELDQMIGLGS

-137 GLPAARVSRHMVFT
+137 GLPVARVGRHMVFT

-218 SLAGEGKDFGHEAI
+218 ALAGEGKDFGHEAI
-232 ATLLKFMEDN
+232 ATLIKFMEDN

-293 RRQSA
+293 NRQRA
-298 ELPDALEQSLV
+298 ELPDVLEQSLV
-309 PWIESQS
+309 PWIESQW

-332 KAGEAQSLRVAADP
+332 RAGEAQSLRVAVDP
-346 TADITKIEMVDFES
+346 TADISKIEMVDFES
-360 IGVPLVRTHV
+360 VGVSLVRTYV
-370 PPPAPPPPVPTIPTP
+370 PPPAPPPVPTIPTP
-385 ASIVV
+385 APIVV
-390 EHSLVPASSSPDH
+390 QHSLVPSSPDH
-403 LAPRRGRRLKVE
+403 LAPRSGRRLKVE
-415 ATIPLNA
+415 ATIPPERTLDQA
-422 RSIRRWT
+422 LDRLEEMVGLES
-429 ASKRWSGWSPV
+429 V

-461 LVVAPISRHMVFT
+461 LVIAPISRHMVFS

-494 LNVLRKGHLVET
+494 LTVLRKGHLVET

-605 NELAAILRVMA
+605 NELAAILRMMA
-616 KRQNFVLPDDLE
+616 KRQNFVLPDNLE
-628 VQPRSVDEGGHAQQV
+628 SSLAPWLKVGMRNKSWGQAREMRTLLERAREAQATRIAHDPSGDVRQLAMADIDAATQISGYRETVPEKISDILVKIPSLPRSVTPLSEGT
-643 LGSSARDANAARARA
+643 SALQAAVVTIKIE
-658 RGPGHANCAR
+658 G
-668 PIRGHAQ
+668 
-675 ARHGGY
+675 
-681 RRGDPD
+681 
-687 FRISRDRAGED
+687 
-698 QRHPRQ
+698 
-704 DSRAPPLGH
+704 
-713 PTVGGDI
+713 
-720 RTAGRRCHDQN
+720 
-731 WKVAHGSG
+731 AHGSG
-739 FFISRDGYLLTNH
+739 FFISKDGYLLTNH
-752 HVVGD
+752 HVVTE

-769 QMPGEVLRSHKARDV
+769 HLPGEVVRTNKTRDI
-784 ALVKVNESAMEALPL
+784 ALVKVNESGMTALPL
-799 QLEPPDV
+799 FFFHD
-806 AAEVYAVGTPQDEK
+806 AAASEVYAIGTPRDEK

-837 DLKLIQSDAAIHGG
+837 DLSLMQSDVAIHPGN
-851 SSGGAMVDR
+851 SGGPMVDR

-866 VSVSGFTMSER
+866 ASVAGLTISGVSVSINF
-877 RWAQASTS
+877 
-885 SFPSPMRSS
+885 F
-894 SSPSSW
+894 
-900 SSRTRHSPKQSPAH
+900 
-914 GTRTDTPDDSDAA
+914 
-927 EQRPCIS
+927 I
-934 PSGSTIPGTVAR
+934 
-946 GLSGR
+946 
-951 RRRQSFSRAG
+951 
-961 FLSIFLKQQFQWATG
+961 
-976 QSLPIAPTRRPRAAQ
+976 PIADALKFLAVELVNGEELDRKSTR
-991 QPVARCISGTM
+991 
-1002 RSADPRLP
+1002 L
-1010 IRSPSTSTGRP
+1010 
-1021 FEILPQTTSR
+1021 
-1031 NSWRRSAPIIAMI
+1031 NSSH
-1044 GRRRSIS
+1044 S